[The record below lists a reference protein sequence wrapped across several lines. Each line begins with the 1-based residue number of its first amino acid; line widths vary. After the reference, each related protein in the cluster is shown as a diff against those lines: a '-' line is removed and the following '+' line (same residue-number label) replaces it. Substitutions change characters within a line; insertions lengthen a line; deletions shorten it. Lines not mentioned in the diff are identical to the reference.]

1 MLELNDEIKKLESS
15 RIDMLHF
22 DVMDGVFVNNITFGL
37 PILKQVRSASDMF
50 LDVHLMIVDPYR
62 YISDFAD
69 AGADMISFH
78 IESKSDTLKT
88 INAIKERGI
97 KASLA
102 LRPATS
108 EEEIY
113 EFLPYLD
120 MVLVMTVEP
129 GFGGQSFMPETVQKI
144 RNIRQRITEMG
155 LDIDIEV
162 DGGIN
167 GKTVHVVREAGAN
180 VFVSGSY
187 LFGAENMMTAAER
200 LRKEL

>member
-22 DVMDGVFVNNITFGL
+22 DVMDGMFVNNITFGL

>member
-1 MLELNDEIKKLESS
+1 
-15 RIDMLHF
+15 
-22 DVMDGVFVNNITFGL
+22 
-37 PILKQVRSASDMF
+37 MF

>member
-1 MLELNDEIKKLESS
+1 MLELNDAIKKLESS

>member
-129 GFGGQSFMPETVQKI
+129 GFGGQSFMPETVHKI

-155 LDIDIEV
+155 LDVDIEV

-167 GKTVHVVREAGAN
+167 GETVSVVREAGAN

-187 LFGAENMMTAAER
+187 LFGAENMMTAAEM